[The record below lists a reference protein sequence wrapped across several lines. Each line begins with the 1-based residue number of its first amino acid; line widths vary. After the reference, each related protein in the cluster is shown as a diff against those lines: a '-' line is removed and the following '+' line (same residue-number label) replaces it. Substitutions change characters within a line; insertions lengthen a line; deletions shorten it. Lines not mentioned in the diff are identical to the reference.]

1 MPRPLD
7 GVRILDLTRL
17 LPGAYATLLL
27 ADLGA
32 DVIKVE
38 DPRGGDH
45 ARRMP
50 PLADGTSVY
59 FQVLNRN
66 KRSVALD
73 LRSGEAA
80 PVLDALLSTCDVLVD
95 SFRPR
100 TAVRLGLDSTALR
113 ARHPR
118 LICASISGFGHTGP
132 YADRAAH
139 DINYEGLVGLLTPA
153 TRELTNDERKGREG
167 WEDPQVPRLLV
178 ADIGAAMHAAAGI
191 LAALF
196 QRERTGQGA
205 FVEISIHEAALS
217 WMLFPGAPALVGGTH
232 DDRGEV
238 PLAGEAACYTV
249 YATADDQYLAL
260 GALEPKFWTGFCD
273 RIGRPDLASQQA
285 APGGD
290 RARVLADV
298 RAVMRT
304 RTRDE
309 WLAVFAD
316 ADVCLTPVRTLEEA
330 LTDPHLAERGAIV
343 RAGGVTC
350 LGAHRLDIRP
360 APALGADTDA
370 VLEEAGVNVAER
382 QRLRRCGVL

>member
-1 MPRPLD
+1 
-7 GVRILDLTRL
+7 
-17 LPGAYATLLL
+17 
-27 ADLGA
+27 
-32 DVIKVE
+32 
-38 DPRGGDH
+38 
-45 ARRMP
+45 
-50 PLADGTSVY
+50 
-59 FQVLNRN
+59 
-66 KRSVALD
+66 
-73 LRSGEAA
+73 
-80 PVLDALLSTCDVLVD
+80 
-95 SFRPR
+95 
-100 TAVRLGLDSTALR
+100 
-113 ARHPR
+113 
-118 LICASISGFGHTGP
+118 
-132 YADRAAH
+132 
-139 DINYEGLVGLLTPA
+139 
-153 TRELTNDERKGREG
+153 
-167 WEDPQVPRLLV
+167 
-178 ADIGAAMHAAAGI
+178 MHAAAGI

-205 FVEISIHEAALS
+205 LVEISIHEAALS
-217 WMLFPGAPALVGGTH
+217 WMLFPGAPALVGGAH
-232 DDRGEV
+232 DDHGEV
-238 PLAGEAACYTV
+238 PLTGEAACYTV

-290 RARVLADV
+290 RARVLAEV

-370 VLEEAGVNVAER
+370 VLEEAGVKVAER

>member
-1 MPRPLD
+1 MRALD

-32 DVIKVE
+32 DVIKLE

-50 PLADGTSVY
+50 PLANGTSVY
-59 FQVLNRN
+59 FQVLNRD
-66 KRSVALD
+66 KRSVTLD
-73 LRSGEAA
+73 LRSDETG
-80 PVLDALLSTCDVLVD
+80 PVLDALLATCDVMVE
-95 SFRPR
+95 SFRPS

-118 LICASISGFGHTGP
+118 LICASISGFGQTGP

-139 DINYEGLVGLLTPA
+139 DINYEGLVGLLAPA
-153 TRELTNDERKGREG
+153 NRELTNDERKGRKG
-167 WEDPQVPRLLV
+167 WAEPQVPRLLV
-178 ADIGAAMHAAAGI
+178 GDIGAAMHAAAGI
-191 LAALF
+191 LAALY
-196 QRERTGQGA
+196 QRERTGHGA

-217 WMLFPGAPALVGGTH
+217 WMLFPGAPALVSGPH
-232 DDRGEV
+232 DHRGEV
-238 PLAGEAACYTV
+238 PLTGEAACYTV
-249 YATADDQYLAL
+249 YATADHHYLAL
-260 GALEPKFWTGFCD
+260 GALEPKFWTGFCE

-285 APGGD
+285 AQGVD
-290 RARVLADV
+290 RARVLAEV

-309 WLAVFAD
+309 WLAVFAE
-316 ADVCLTPVRTLEEA
+316 ADVCLTPVKTLEEA
-330 LTDPHLAERGAIV
+330 LTDPHLAERGAIG

-350 LGAHRLDIRP
+350 LGPHRVDIRP

-370 VLEEAGVNVAER
+370 VLAEAGLDAAER
-382 QRLRRCGVL
+382 ERLRRCGVL